1 MHHLEGIL
9 RMSNSL
15 DNQLT
20 ALNTAIKEVNT
31 LTLLTI
37 HVEYLCKE
45 ENHIVKRGSSLC
57 LNAEHHIVNEKDTA
71 REILSEILALI
82 QNANLEQNAPKRAK
96 TCHAS

>member
-1 MHHLEGIL
+1 
-9 RMSNSL
+9 MSNSL

-20 ALNTAIKEVNT
+20 ALNTAIKEINT

-45 ENHIVKRGSSLC
+45 HKHIVKRGSTLC
-57 LNAEHHIVNEKDTA
+57 LNASELQALNEKDTA

-96 TCHAS
+96 TSHAS